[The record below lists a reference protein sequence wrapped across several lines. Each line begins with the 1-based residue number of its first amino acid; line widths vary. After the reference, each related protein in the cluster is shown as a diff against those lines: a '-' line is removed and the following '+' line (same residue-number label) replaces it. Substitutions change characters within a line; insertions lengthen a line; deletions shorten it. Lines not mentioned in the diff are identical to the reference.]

1 MGFDNLTALVYFN
14 FILQL
19 HLEIRK
25 FGFKK
30 KRGRDRGAEGREDRK
45 REETEQV
52 TLVTFSCFFELT
64 LSQRFPQNY

>member
-1 MGFDNLTALVYFN
+1 MGFNNLIALVYFY

-30 KRGRDRGAEGREDRK
+30 KRGRSRGAEGREGKTGKGK
-45 REETEQV
+45 R
-52 TLVTFSCFFELT
+52 
-64 LSQRFPQNY
+64 LSKSHWSRSVASLN